1 MALPKSAAISLN
13 KATEAA
19 AVDDDAALVSRA
31 QSGDH
36 SAFDTLMIKY
46 RERIYGVVYNMT
58 ANRDDAAD
66 ITQDAFIKAFSS
78 IQRFQGKSSFFTWL
92 YRIAVNT
99 ALSHIKKNR
108 KRRFFSFE
116 NLHEDAG
123 YETAVEVLSAKTKT
137 DKNVL
142 LGELQEKLNEALQKL
157 SPKHRTVVVLYE
169 IDGLSHAEIA
179 DIVGCSQGTVRSR
192 LHYAKQQLQSYLE
205 EYLR

>member
-1 MALPKSAAISLN
+1 MALPKTAAISLN
-13 KATEAA
+13 KASDVA
-19 AVDDDAALVSRA
+19 AVDDDAALVARA
-31 QSGDH
+31 QSGEH

-123 YETAVEVLSAKTKT
+123 HETAVEVLSAKTKT
-137 DKNVL
+137 EKNVL